1 MLARE
6 VKHGLKALR
15 IISDYQGTGPN
26 LLQLIS
32 LNGENRMETQI
43 FVPHNPQEAANI
55 QALADY
61 LSSIYYGN

>member
-1 MLARE
+1 MVSRLSVSLVTIRE
-6 VKHGLKALR
+6 PVPTY
-15 IISDYQGTGPN
+15 S
-26 LLQLIS
+26 QLIS